1 MQDRDIFTVCGNI
14 NYGPQ
19 VQRNILSQYHEFVV
33 KIWTQ
38 DHVLTL
44 ICASLTAPCH
54 DIAWADSTA
63 T

>member
-33 KIWTQ
+33 KI
-38 DHVLTL
+38 
-44 ICASLTAPCH
+44 
-54 DIAWADSTA
+54 
-63 T
+63 